1 MRKVML
7 YAQGIE
13 EFRRGPVPPG
23 THVTALDTFH
33 SFLEIPILRI
43 EERRQGVIER
53 IGRVFTASARKF
65 FQLGLALGFERNGV
79 HVSNLFL
86 SYSSPSQTIAAL

>member
-1 MRKVML
+1 ML

-13 EFRRGPVPPG
+13 EFRRGPLPPG
-23 THVTALDTFH
+23 KQVLITALDTFH

-43 EERRQGVIER
+43 EEHRQGVIER

-79 HVSNLFL
+79 HISNLFL
-86 SYSSPSQTIAAL
+86 SCSTPSQTIAAL